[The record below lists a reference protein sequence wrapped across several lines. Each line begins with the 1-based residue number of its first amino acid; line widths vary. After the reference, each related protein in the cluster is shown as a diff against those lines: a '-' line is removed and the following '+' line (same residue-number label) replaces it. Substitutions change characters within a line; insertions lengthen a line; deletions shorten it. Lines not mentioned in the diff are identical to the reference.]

1 MGNKIRLATVFS
13 GIGSIE
19 FAFKRLG
26 IPTEIVFACDNGERE
41 VEYDKEKELA
51 EIKKLKSI
59 TEKKKYVDNL
69 YASKTRCRNY
79 VQESYLANYAI
90 NPDRYFQDICL
101 LDGTDFLGQVDLLVG
116 GSPCQSF
123 SAVGFQKG
131 LEDAR
136 GTLFYEFARL
146 INEIKPNV
154 FIYENVRNMLNH
166 DHGNTWSVISGVFDS
181 LGYEL
186 DVEVLNAVNFG
197 IPQKRNRLFVL
208 GVKKDLGIKPRLPL
222 YKEAANSFTMQDF
235 LISNCS
241 FGNFTHGKSGE
252 ILITK
257 SAGTIED
264 KYFLSEAV
272 KRYVLKDGTKNWHQR
287 GGIDLPIARTLLKT
301 MGNCHRSGVDN
312 YITQDGRLRMLTER
326 ECHRLMGYTD
336 DYKIVVSK
344 SQAYKQAGNSIVVD
358 VMMAVV
364 NSLIK
369 DGLLS
374 TEAQNDRY

>member
-1 MGNKIRLATVFS
+1 MANKVRLATVFS

-41 VEYDKEKELA
+41 VQYEKDKEF
-51 EIKKLKSI
+51 EIVRQLKTVS
-59 TEKKKYVDNL
+59 EKKEYVDAL
-69 YASKTRCRNY
+69 YAKATRRHNF
-79 VQESYLANYAI
+79 VQDSYLENYNISA
-90 NPDRYFQDICL
+90 DRYFQDVCL
-101 LDGTDFLGQVDLLVG
+101 LDGRDFAGKVDLFVG

-146 INEIKPNV
+146 IKEIQPNV

-166 DHGNTWSVISGVFDS
+166 DHGNTWTIIKGVFES
-181 LGYEL
+181 LGYDL
-186 DVEVLNAVNFG
+186 DVEILNAVNFG

-208 GVKKDLGIKPRLPL
+208 GVKKELGIKPVLPL
-222 YKEAANSFTMQDF
+222 KKENATQYTMQDF
-235 LISNCS
+235 LISHCA
-241 FGNFTHGKSGE
+241 FGDFTHAKNGDLVIKKSEG
-252 ILITK
+252 IV
-257 SAGTIED
+257 GD
-264 KYFLSEAV
+264 RYYLSDAV
-272 KRYVLKDGTKNWHQR
+272 KRYVLKDGTKTWHQR

-312 YITQDGRLRMLTER
+312 YVTENGQLRMLTER

-336 DYKIVVSK
+336 DYKIKVSIA
-344 SQAYKQAGNSIVVD
+344 QAYKQAGNSIVVD
-358 VMMAVV
+358 VMMAIVQA
-364 NSLIK
+364 LIEEK
-369 DGLLS
+369 LL
-374 TEAQNDRY
+374 TVGATK

>member
-1 MGNKIRLATVFS
+1 MKQNKVRLATVFS

-41 VEYDKEKELA
+41 VEYDKEKEFA
-51 EIKKLKSI
+51 EVKKLKTI
-59 TEKKKYVDNL
+59 KAKKEYVDQL
-69 YASKTRCRNY
+69 YLGLTRSHNF
-79 VQESYLANYAI
+79 VEESYLANYKI
-90 NPDRYFQDICL
+90 SPDRYFQDVCL
-101 LDGTDFLGQVDLLVG
+101 LDGNDFSGKVDLFVG

-146 INEIKPNV
+146 VNEIKPNV

-166 DHGNTWSVISGVFDS
+166 DHGNTWEIIQGVFDS
-181 LGYEL
+181 LGYDL
-186 DVEVLNAVNFG
+186 DVEILNAVDFG

-208 GVKKDLGIKPRLPL
+208 GVKKELGIKPVLPL
-222 YKEAANSFTMQDF
+222 KKEGASQYTMQDF
-235 LISNCS
+235 LINNCA
-241 FGNFTHGKSGE
+241 FGNFTHNALGE
-252 ILITK
+252 IQIKK
-257 SAGTIED
+257 SSGPVD
-264 KYFLSEAV
+264 DRYFLSDAV

-287 GGIDLPIARTLLKT
+287 GGTDLPIARTLLKT

-312 YITQDGRLRMLTER
+312 YVTQDGQLRMLTER

-336 DYKIVVSK
+336 DYKIPVSIA
-344 SQAYKQAGNSIVVD
+344 QAYKQAGNSIVVD
-358 VMMAVV
+358 VMMTIIQ
-364 NSLIK
+364 SLIK
-369 DGLLS
+369 EGLLPVGDS
-374 TEAQNDRY
+374 K

>member
-1 MGNKIRLATVFS
+1 MKQNKVRLATVFS

-41 VEYDKEKELA
+41 VEYDKEKEFA
-51 EIKKLKSI
+51 EIKKLKTI
-59 TEKKKYVDNL
+59 KAKKEYVDQL
-69 YASKTRCRNY
+69 YLGLTRSHNF
-79 VQESYLANYAI
+79 VKESYLANYKI
-90 NPDRYFQDICL
+90 SPDRYFQDVCL
-101 LDGTDFLGQVDLLVG
+101 LDGNDFAGKVDLFVG

-166 DHGNTWSVISGVFDS
+166 DHGNTWEIIQGVFDS
-181 LGYEL
+181 LGYDL
-186 DVEVLNAVNFG
+186 DVEILNAVDFG

-208 GVKKDLGIKPRLPL
+208 GVKKELGIKPVLPL
-222 YKEAANSFTMQDF
+222 KKEGATQYTMQDF
-235 LISNCS
+235 LINNCA
-241 FGNFTHGKSGE
+241 FGNFTHTASGE
-252 ILITK
+252 IQIKK
-257 SAGTIED
+257 SSGPVD
-264 KYFLSEAV
+264 DRYFLSDAV

-312 YITQDGRLRMLTER
+312 YVTQDGQLRMLTER

-336 DYKIVVSK
+336 DYKIPVSIA
-344 SQAYKQAGNSIVVD
+344 QAYKQAGNSIVVD
-358 VMMAVV
+358 VMMTIID
-364 NSLIK
+364 SLIK
-369 DGLLS
+369 EGILPVGDS
-374 TEAQNDRY
+374 K